1 MSLYAKLDS
10 LYNDLWLPNKFIFL
24 LIPISQIKTIFLQ
37 KSLFRTPKK
46 KKKNEAEGRS
56 EGERFYTQYT
66 WILNLMYGSPSSTE
80 SIQNP
85 NFKDRNS
92 LKNLGFLL
100 QAMDSFKNDFIGL
113 SNLVYEWIN
122 DFL

>member
-1 MSLYAKLDS
+1 
-10 LYNDLWLPNKFIFL
+10 
-24 LIPISQIKTIFLQ
+24 
-37 KSLFRTPKK
+37 
-46 KKKNEAEGRS
+46 
-56 EGERFYTQYT
+56 
-66 WILNLMYGSPSSTE
+66 MYGSPSSTE

-92 LKNLGFLL
+92 LKSRVLL